1 MRSFYNIEL
10 LFYAGVVVII
20 FFYVGFVLAR
30 FKDEK
35 IILNQHKWII
45 FTYILLMILT
55 IWIWRYMFDMFFSE
69 KLLRLLQIRME
80 ING

>member
-69 KLLRLLQIRME
+69 KLLRLLEIRME